1 MVTGETALSARTVAG
16 RLLGFALLLVLLD
29 AGAGRLLDALH
40 ATVGEGQLVGVVNSA
55 IHARA
60 DVLVLGASTA
70 LHHYDD
76 RALTERL
83 GLRAFAAGV
92 DGRGVVFSRGL
103 LALATAA
110 HPPRLVVL
118 DVSYSDRDRTSAQ
131 LLSPYYGRN
140 AVVSGIL
147 GRDWRNR
154 VKLTSRAYRY
164 NGLVLAILA
173 NRATP
178 PMTWGFEPLDGA
190 LPADAAPGGSA
201 RPDRGFGPWFGRELR
216 QLVADARGHGAR
228 IVFVESPTWGGR
240 VGPQAMAE
248 FERVARELDVPFHHL
263 TPEHCPELARAA
275 LYRDRVHL
283 NRQGAGIFTRRVADL
298 LEQELAQSGP
308 RAGGASGG
316 GRRMTPRYLP
326 RSPRMPLRSMIVF

>member
-1 MVTGETALSARTVAG
+1 MVAG
-16 RLLGFALLLVLLD
+16 RLLAFALLLVLLD
-29 AGAGRLLDALH
+29 AGTGRLLDALH
-40 ATVGEGQLVGVVNSA
+40 ATVGEGQLVGQVNSA
-55 IHARA
+55 IRAHA

-76 RALTERL
+76 RALTQRL
-83 GLRAFAAGV
+83 GLRTFAAGV

-110 HPPRLVVL
+110 HPPRLVVF

-131 LLSPYYGRN
+131 LLSPFYGRN

-164 NGLVLAILA
+164 NGLMLPILA
-173 NRATP
+173 NRGTP
-178 PMTWGFEPLDGA
+178 PMPWGFEPLDGA
-190 LPADAAPGGSA
+190 LPADAVPGGPV
-201 RPDRGFGPWFGRELR
+201 RPDRGLGPWFDRELR
-216 QLVADARGHGAR
+216 KLVADARSHGAR

-240 VGPQAMAE
+240 VGPQAMVE

-263 TPEHCPELARAA
+263 TPERCPELAHAA
-275 LYRDRVHL
+275 LYRDRAHL
-283 NRQGAGIFTRRVADL
+283 NRQGAEVFTRRVADL
-298 LEQELAQSGP
+298 LEQELAQPGP
-308 RAGGASGG
+308 GLAARLAAGAAVA
-316 GRRMTPRYLP
+316 PR
-326 RSPRMPLRSMIVF
+326 